1 MFSIHDNA
9 PEEITEMR
17 QPEGTDKTFDAHP
30 VQVDAK
36 PSQRLDVPSDIPGGS
51 DAAAPE
57 SPHIPTDARLLEGEL
72 VLRDGSHMHMRPIRA
87 DDTERLQTFHAKLS
101 PETIVFRFFYFVPQL
116 AQEAA
121 DHFTH
126 VDYANRMALIATIGT
141 GSGEEIVGVV
151 RYERIGSSDA
161 EVAFVV
167 ADAWQGHGIATA
179 LLLQLAGYAR
189 QHGITTFT
197 AVTMANNVKM
207 IVVLRTCG
215 VPCQLRYSNGEVEA
229 KLDISHQPGA
239 VGIAQ

>member
-1 MFSIHDNA
+1 LAGGESVFSIHNNA
-9 PEEITEMR
+9 SEEITAMR
-17 QPEGTDKTFDAHP
+17 QPEGKDKASEAHP

-36 PSQRLDVPSDIPGGS
+36 PSQHLDVPSDIRDTP
-51 DAAAPE
+51 DAEAPE
-57 SPHIPTDARLLEGEL
+57 ST
-72 VLRDGSHMHMRPIRA
+72 HMRPIRA
-87 DDTERLQTFHAKLS
+87 DDSERLQTFHSKLS

-116 AQEAA
+116 AQDAA

-126 VDYANRMALIATIGT
+126 VDYANRMALVATIGT
-141 GSGEEIVGVV
+141 DREEQIVGVV

-179 LLLQLAGYAR
+179 LLLELAGYAR

-215 VPCQLRYSNGEVEA
+215 FPCQLRYSNGEVEA
-229 KLDISHQPGA
+229 KLDISHQPGT
-239 VGIAQ
+239 VGKAQ

>member
-1 MFSIHDNA
+1 
-9 PEEITEMR
+9 MR
-17 QPEGTDKTFDAHP
+17 QQEGQDKASRALP
-30 VQVDAK
+30 VQDDAK
-36 PSQRLDVPSDIPGGS
+36 PSQHVDIPSDILGTSGADEP
-51 DAAAPE
+51 A
-57 SPHIPTDARLLEGEL
+57 SPQIPNDARLLEGEM

-87 DDTERLQTFHAKLS
+87 DDSVRLQTFHAKLS

-116 AQEAA
+116 AQDAA

-126 VDYANRMALIATIGT
+126 VDYANRMALVATITT
-141 GSGEEIVGVV
+141 GAEEQIVGVV
-151 RYERIGSSDA
+151 RYERIGPSDA

-189 QHGITTFT
+189 EHGITTFT

-215 VPCQLRYSNGEVEA
+215 FPCQLRYSNGEVEA
-229 KLDISHQPGA
+229 KLDISHQPGT

>member
-1 MFSIHDNA
+1 
-9 PEEITEMR
+9 MR
-17 QPEGTDKTFDAHP
+17 QPEGKDKASEAHP

-36 PSQRLDVPSDIPGGS
+36 PSQRLDVPSDISGTS
-51 DAAAPE
+51 VAEEPE
-57 SPHIPTDARLLEGEL
+57 STHIPTDARLLEGEL
-72 VLRDGSHMHMRPIRA
+72 VLRDGSHMHMRPIRG
-87 DDTERLQTFHAKLS
+87 DDSVRLQTFHANLS

-126 VDYANRMALIATIGT
+126 VDYANRMALVATIGT
-141 GSGEEIVGVV
+141 GPEEQIVGVV
-151 RYERIGSSDA
+151 RYERIGPSDA

-179 LLLQLAGYAR
+179 LLLQLARYAR

-215 VPCQLRYSNGEVEA
+215 FPCQLRYSNGEVEA
-229 KLDISHQPGA
+229 KLDISHQPGT
-239 VGIAQ
+239 VGVAQ